1 MSETRLGVMFL
12 DPTAVQAWA
21 EVHDT
26 AARLK
31 PCAPAG
37 TGMCYKAHFPPF
49 HRCP

>member
-1 MSETRLGVMFL
+1 MFL

-26 AARLK
+26 AVRLK

-37 TGMCYKAHFPPF
+37 TGMFCKAHFPPF